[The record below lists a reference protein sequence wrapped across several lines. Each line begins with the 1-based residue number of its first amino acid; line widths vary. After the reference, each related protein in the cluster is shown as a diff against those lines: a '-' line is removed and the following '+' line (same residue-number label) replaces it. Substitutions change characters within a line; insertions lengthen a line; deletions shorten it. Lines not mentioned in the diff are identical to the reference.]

1 MAGSKGEAH
10 SLRGPSDRPTLL
22 AIRDLFNSEE
32 PLATATVD
40 DILNPDVVNVQYSDG
55 LLAAEWSRIDV
66 QWTTRNDYKY
76 HYTDAAGVNL
86 RWGKH
91 PHNGDYVH
99 VPGKHPHNG
108 DYVHV
113 PGLEHYHPPP
123 DASSNPSDVE
133 ESCINQRP
141 ETLVTRAV
149 IKLWRTAY
157 HAQSLDP
164 LNAGKN
170 PP

>member
-1 MAGSKGEAH
+1 MAGSQGETH

-32 PLATATVD
+32 PLATAAVD
-40 DILNPDVVNVQYSDG
+40 DILNPDIVTVQYSDG
-55 LLAAEWSRIDV
+55 LLAAKWSRIDV
-66 QWTTRNDYKY
+66 QWTTRDDYKY
-76 HYTDAAGVNL
+76 HYTDAADVNV
-86 RWGKH
+86 RW
-91 PHNGDYVH
+91 
-99 VPGKHPHNG
+99 GKHPHNG

-133 ESCINQRP
+133 DSCINQRP

-157 HAQSLDP
+157 HAQSLAP

>member
-1 MAGSKGEAH
+1 MAGSQGEAH

-32 PLATATVD
+32 PLATAAVD
-40 DILNPDVVNVQYSDG
+40 DILNPDIVTVQYSDG

-66 QWTTRNDYKY
+66 QWTTRDDYKY
-76 HYTDAAGVNL
+76 HYTDAADVNV
-86 RWGKH
+86 RW
-91 PHNGDYVH
+91 
-99 VPGKHPHNG
+99 GKHPHNG

-123 DASSNPSDVE
+123 NASSNPSDVE
-133 ESCINQRP
+133 DSCINQRP

-157 HAQSLDP
+157 HAQSLAP

>member
-1 MAGSKGEAH
+1 MAGSQGEAH

-32 PLATATVD
+32 PLATAAVD
-40 DILNPDVVNVQYSDG
+40 DILNPDIVTVQYSDG
-55 LLAAEWSRIDV
+55 LLAAEWSRIDI
-66 QWTTRNDYKY
+66 QWTTRDDYTY
-76 HYTDAAGVNL
+76 HYTDAADVNV
-86 RWGKH
+86 RW
-91 PHNGDYVH
+91 
-99 VPGKHPHNG
+99 GKHPHNG

-133 ESCINQRP
+133 DSCINQRP

-149 IKLWRTAY
+149 ITLWRTAY
-157 HAQSLDP
+157 HAQSLAP

-170 PP
+170 PS

>member
-1 MAGSKGEAH
+1 MAGSQGEAH

-32 PLATATVD
+32 PLATAAVD

-66 QWTTRNDYKY
+66 QWTTRDDYKY
-76 HYTDAAGVNL
+76 HYTDAADVNV
-86 RWGKH
+86 RW
-91 PHNGDYVH
+91 
-99 VPGKHPHNG
+99 GKHPHNG

-133 ESCINQRP
+133 DSCINQRP
-141 ETLVTRAV
+141 ETLATRAV

>member
-1 MAGSKGEAH
+1 MAGSQREFH

-32 PLATATVD
+32 PLATAELD
-40 DILNPDVVNVQYSDG
+40 DLLNPSVLNVQYSDG
-55 LLAAEWSRIDV
+55 LLAADWSRIDV
-66 QWTTRNDYKY
+66 QWTTRGDYKY
-76 HYTDAAGVNL
+76 HYTDADDVNF

-91 PHNGDYVH
+91 PHNDDYL
-99 VPGKHPHNG
+99 
-108 DYVHV
+108 HV

-133 ESCINQRP
+133 ESCIKQRP

-149 IKLWRTAY
+149 VKLWRTAY
-157 HAQSLDP
+157 HAKSLDL
-164 LNAGKN
+164 LNTGKN

>member
-1 MAGSKGEAH
+1 MAGSQGEAH

-32 PLATATVD
+32 PLATAAVD
-40 DILNPDVVNVQYSDG
+40 DILNPDIVTVQYSDG

-66 QWTTRNDYKY
+66 QWTTLDDYKY
-76 HYTDAAGVNL
+76 HYTDAADVNV
-86 RWGKH
+86 RW
-91 PHNGDYVH
+91 
-99 VPGKHPHNG
+99 GKHPHNG

-133 ESCINQRP
+133 DSCINQRP

-157 HAQSLDP
+157 HAQSLAP

-170 PP
+170 PS

>member
-1 MAGSKGEAH
+1 MAGSQGEAH

-32 PLATATVD
+32 PLATAAVD
-40 DILNPDVVNVQYSDG
+40 DILNPDIVTVQYSDG

-66 QWTTRNDYKY
+66 QWTTRDDYKY
-76 HYTDAAGVNL
+76 HYTDAADVNV
-86 RWGKH
+86 RW
-91 PHNGDYVH
+91 
-99 VPGKHPHNG
+99 GKHPHNG

-123 DASSNPSDVE
+123 TASSNPSDVE
-133 ESCINQRP
+133 DSCINQRP
-141 ETLVTRAV
+141 ETLATRAV

-157 HAQSLDP
+157 YAQSLAP

>member
-1 MAGSKGEAH
+1 MAGSQGEAH

-32 PLATATVD
+32 PLATAAVD
-40 DILNPDVVNVQYSDG
+40 DILNLDIVTVQYSDG
-55 LLAAEWSRIDV
+55 LLSAEWSRIDV
-66 QWTTRNDYKY
+66 QWTTRDDYKY
-76 HYTDAAGVNL
+76 HYTDAADVNV

-99 VPGKHPHNG
+99 VPGF
-108 DYVHV
+108 
-113 PGLEHYHPPP
+113 EHYHPLP

-133 ESCINQRP
+133 DSCINQRP
-141 ETLVTRAV
+141 ETLVTQAV

-157 HAQSLDP
+157 HAQSLAP

-170 PP
+170 PS